1 MKGMGEGQC
10 PFGFGAE
17 TTETKTDASYGERHM
32 GMAKGLARDD
42 LPELVRAP
50 IEPGTDSHRTG
61 RCLCGK
67 VSFRINRPVEM
78 VFANHDE
85 ASRRRS
91 GGVSL
96 TLMIRAKNTTFN
108 GWGHLVHYPLSEQE
122 TSCFCRACGSPVL
135 SYYTAP
141 EPMAGMARI
150 STGALDNTEGLR
162 LTADISTDA
171 KPAYYDFVGER
182 RSISSTELAK
192 MFG

>member
-1 MKGMGEGQC
+1 MKSMGEGQC

-17 TTETKTDASYGERHM
+17 AAKSTDANYSERHM
-32 GMAKGLARDD
+32 GMAKSLSRDS
-42 LPELVRAP
+42 LPELVREPIAP
-50 IEPGTDSHRTG
+50 DTGAHRTG

-67 VSFRINRPVEM
+67 VSFRINQPVEM

-85 ASRRRS
+85 PSRRRS

-108 GWGHLVHYPLSEQE
+108 GWGHLVHYPLSDRE

-135 SYYTAP
+135 SYYLAP
-141 EPMAGMARI
+141 EPVAGMARI
-150 STGALDNTEGLR
+150 SAGMLDHTDGLK
-162 LTADISTDA
+162 LAGDISADT
-171 KPAYYDFVGER
+171 KPDFYNFEGER
-182 RSISSTELAK
+182 RSISSAELAQ

>member
-10 PFGFGAE
+10 PFGFGSD
-17 TTETKTDASYGERHM
+17 TTESSGTSYAEGHM
-32 GMAKGLARDD
+32 GMAKSLARES
-42 LPELVRAP
+42 LPELVREP
-50 IEPGTDSHRTG
+50 IEPGTGDQRTG

-67 VSFRINRPVEM
+67 VSFKINKPVEM

-85 ASRRRS
+85 TSRRRS

-96 TLMIRAKNTTFN
+96 TIMIRAKNTTFN

-135 SYYTAP
+135 SYYVAP

-150 STGALDNTEGLR
+150 STGALDNTDGLR

-171 KPAYYDFVGER
+171 KPAYYDFEGDR
-182 RSISSTELAK
+182 RSISSTDLAK